1 MLIVRDYFVLKH
13 ICSAT
18 LTASDIPHISASRI
32 SLFLLRAVYTKD
44 TRAAEYSI
52 MLQSN
57 FTDAVFLCIFSYF
70 RENIKYQP
78 VISVALAL
86 ATG

>member
-1 MLIVRDYFVLKH
+1 MQAQYGCIPTIYSTIL
-13 ICSAT
+13 AT
-18 LTASDIPHISASRI
+18 SDIPHISASRI

-70 RENIKYQP
+70 RENVKNQP
-78 VISVALAL
+78 MIFVALAL
-86 ATG
+86 VTG